1 MEAPK
6 ISVPNFGKSP
16 LEFLQESRQELK
28 KVKWPTK
35 EEVVRMTTIVII
47 VSIFVGFFISSLD
60 YLFTKIMQIV
70 VK

>member
-6 ISVPNFGKSP
+6 ISVPNFGRSP